1 VKAFREKIDKINK
14 PIVWVFYGDHLPG
27 IYNGVTDQIL
37 LHSTDYFIYANKY
50 AQEHGALGKQSNTQY
65 VGPNDFIALALKQG
79 NIKLNPYNALM
90 TDVQAKLPAIWSKTD
105 SSRTSSTL
113 GMRFINESGRS
124 ESYKQLSAKQRQL
137 LHDYQII
144 QYDIS
149 TGKQYSLKM
158 GLTK

>member
-1 VKAFREKIDKINK
+1 
-14 PIVWVFYGDHLPG
+14 
-27 IYNGVTDQIL
+27 
-37 LHSTDYFIYANKY
+37 
-50 AQEHGALGKQSNTQY
+50 
-65 VGPNDFIALALKQG
+65 
-79 NIKLNPYNALM
+79 
-90 TDVQAKLPAIWSKTD
+90 
-105 SSRTSSTL
+105 
-113 GMRFINESGRS
+113 MRFINESGRS